1 MSAQHQNKYRE
12 IVPISSGFF
21 LPLEVIS
28 ELGLSKK
35 GPPEAQL
42 RIFSVSLKDLKYL
55 SIIFYNHRFIVK
67 YITKMLPKLVMNFQ
81 YYTLLTL
88 FVFDPKDI

>member
-21 LPLEVIS
+21 LTLEVIS

-35 GPPEAQL
+35 GPPEAQ
-42 RIFSVSLKDLKYL
+42 
-55 SIIFYNHRFIVK
+55 
-67 YITKMLPKLVMNFQ
+67 
-81 YYTLLTL
+81 
-88 FVFDPKDI
+88 

>member
-28 ELGLSKK
+28 ESGLSKK
-35 GPPEAQL
+35 GPPEAQ
-42 RIFSVSLKDLKYL
+42 
-55 SIIFYNHRFIVK
+55 
-67 YITKMLPKLVMNFQ
+67 
-81 YYTLLTL
+81 
-88 FVFDPKDI
+88 